1 MDIDRALSG
10 IDKLLKSQEL
20 TFAFV
25 GVAPVIAVTY
35 AVSGLLARV
44 WEGGRGIGKYGGR
57 HRRTIAWLVMRC
69 VNWFTTPSSTL
80 DPCTRRI
87 ERLLIFQP
95 HSHRRIDGTATP
107 RLNSGD
113 ALPPLTSGLLLL
125 SVTQLRY
132 YGETHLPPSSRIREG
147 FLEDVKDLEDPR
159 LGRNEKLRVLDRM
172 WKSWGTT
179 LGWVT
184 Q

>member
-1 MDIDRALSG
+1 MDIDQALSG

-25 GVAPVIAVTY
+25 GVAPVIAITY
-35 AVSGLLARV
+35 AVGGLLA
-44 WEGGRGIGKYGGR
+44 WIWKGGRGIGRYGGR
-57 HRRTIAWLVMRC
+57 HRRTIAWRFMRC
-69 VNWFTTPSSTL
+69 VNMPTAPSPLLT
-80 DPCTRRI
+80 PCTRRI

-95 HSHRRIDGTATP
+95 HSHRSTNGTTTS
-107 RLNSGD
+107 RLNPGD
-113 ALPPLTSGLLLL
+113 SLPPLTSGLLLL

-132 YGETHLPPSSRIREG
+132 YGETCLPPSSRIREG

-159 LGRNEKLRVLDRM
+159 LGRNDKLRVLDRM
-172 WKSWGTT
+172 WKSWGAT
-179 LGWVT
+179 LGWGT

>member
-1 MDIDRALSG
+1 VDIDQALSG

-25 GVAPVIAVTY
+25 GVAPVIAITY
-35 AVSGLLARV
+35 AVGGLLTRV
-44 WEGGRGIGKYGGR
+44 WAGGRGIGKYGGR
-57 HRRTIAWLVMRC
+57 HRRTVVWLVMRF
-69 VNWFTTPSSTL
+69 VNRFAISHTF
-80 DPCTRRI
+80 DPYTRRI

-95 HSHRRIDGTATP
+95 HSP
-107 RLNSGD
+107 RHTDENKTHGLGFRDS
-113 ALPPLTSGLLLL
+113 LPPLTSGLLLL

-132 YGETHLPPSSRIREG
+132 YGETCLPPSSRIREG
-147 FLEDVKDLEDPR
+147 FLEDVKDLEDPK
-159 LGRNEKLRVLDRM
+159 LGRNDKLRVLDRM

-179 LGWVT
+179 LEWGA

>member
-1 MDIDRALSG
+1 VDIDQALSG

-25 GVAPVIAVTY
+25 GVAPVIAITY
-35 AVSGLLARV
+35 AVGGLLA
-44 WEGGRGIGKYGGR
+44 WIWKGGRGIGRYGGR
-57 HRRTIAWLVMRC
+57 HRRTIAWLLMRC
-69 VNWFTTPSSTL
+69 ANTFTVLSPSLTPHA
-80 DPCTRRI
+80 RRI

-95 HSHRRIDGTATP
+95 HSHHSTDGTTAL
-107 RLNSGD
+107 RLNPGD
-113 ALPPLTSGLLLL
+113 SLPPLTSGLLLL

-132 YGETHLPPSSRIREG
+132 YGEACLPLSSRIREG

-159 LGRNEKLRVLDRM
+159 LGRNDKLRVLDRM

-179 LGWVT
+179 LEWET